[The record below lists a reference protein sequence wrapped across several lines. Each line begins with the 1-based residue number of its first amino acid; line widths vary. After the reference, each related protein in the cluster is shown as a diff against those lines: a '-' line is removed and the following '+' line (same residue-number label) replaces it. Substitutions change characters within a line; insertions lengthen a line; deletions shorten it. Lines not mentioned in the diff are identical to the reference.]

1 MNALYPNT
9 MHSVYARDVL
19 TPQFDAA
26 AAAATDVVIAAS
38 PVSEP
43 FRGVNDPDG
52 QYDIDHQFADKSRD
66 SDVGLFY
73 FTRGH
78 R

>member
-1 MNALYPNT
+1 MNALYPNA

-19 TPQFDAA
+19 EPQFDAA
-26 AAAATDVVIAAS
+26 VSVETTAIVPPA
-38 PVSEP
+38 SEP
-43 FRGVNDPDG
+43 FRSVNDPDG